1 MGKRENSVQYEICR
15 VALKGITNDHT
26 INTYKRRIKGFAEWL
41 KDEYAINK
49 PSVVEKRATELVQA
63 YEQYLESKERYTP
76 ATIHGYLSPICTGLN
91 ISLAEIQKPKRTSD
105 TIIRGRNPDANPQ
118 GRREAQME
126 KYKPLMDLQRAT
138 GFRRA
143 ELGRLRGRDLQ
154 RDESGYVC
162 IHVKGKHGKVQLQR
176 ILPEDLQRVLEAFKG
191 IKPNQLV
198 LSKEIMD
205 NKINLH
211 AIRAD
216 QGYRTYKYYRD
227 RLESEPEYRRQC
239 QKELAL
245 RYRAFVPE
253 GHDYKKFT
261 REILSSTPY
270 KLRGANRKKAEQTGK
285 PTEYNRLALMMVS
298 VFHLSHW
305 RLDVTVTNYILQ

>member
-1 MGKRENSVQYEICR
+1 MARERSVQYEMCQI
-15 VALKGITNDHT
+15 ALQGKTNDNT
-26 INTYKRRIKGFAEWL
+26 IKNYKRHIKDFAEWA
-41 KDEYAINK
+41 KTEYGVNK
-49 PSVVEKRATELVQA
+49 PSIARSRAVELVQA
-63 YEQYLESKERYTP
+63 YEERLEDAGKTP
-76 ATIHGYLSPICTGLN
+76 ATIHGYLAPVCVGLG
-91 ISLAEIQKPKRTSD
+91 ISLGDIQKPKRTAD
-105 TIIRGRNPDANPQ
+105 TIVRGRNPDANPQ

-126 KYKPLMDLQRAT
+126 RFKPLMDLQQAT

-261 REILSSTPY
+261 REILSNTPY